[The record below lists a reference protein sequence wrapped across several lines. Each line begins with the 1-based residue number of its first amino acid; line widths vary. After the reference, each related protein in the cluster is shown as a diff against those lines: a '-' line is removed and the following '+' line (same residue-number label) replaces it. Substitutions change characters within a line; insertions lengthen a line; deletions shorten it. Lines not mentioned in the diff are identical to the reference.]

1 MHFLIIISKVLIL
14 ILSIFIGL
22 CIFQSVIQAQTVL
35 IQSFPDLRVFKRC
48 AFILER
54 PSLKFTR
61 RTKQC
66 LFLVDPVLKFNLVC
80 QVQTLYSLQK
90 VRQSV

>member
-22 CIFQSVIQAQTVL
+22 CIFQSVQAQTVL
-35 IQSFPDLRVFKRC
+35 IQTFPDLRVFKRC

-80 QVQTLYSLQK
+80 RIQTLYEL
-90 VRQSV
+90 VCRR